1 MGRGNGRGNDRVM
14 GRETDRGMARGMGR
28 GMFYVQNCQAPGS
41 GPGHILVKVQVK
53 VPV

>member
-28 GMFYVQNCQAPGS
+28 GMFYVQNCQGS